1 MAEILFA
8 RLDDTTTNLAAET
21 AARQS
26 ADLVL
31 QANITAAIAGAQPVD
46 PTLTSLAALDSSAGY
61 LVETAADVFTKRS
74 LVAPA
79 AGFTI
84 TNPAA
89 TAGNSTFVLANDLA
103 SLEAIA
109 GTNVIPYRSAT
120 DTWGTVTVS
129 TGLGLTA
136 GTLAIDSTVVTL
148 TGAQALTN
156 KTINGN
162 TISSG
167 TGTLALN
174 TNAISVESTGGAV
187 IRLKPPNASDT
198 VITLPGTASTMART
212 DAGQTF
218 NGVQT
223 FGNSIQV
230 VSNSANALAVGLNG
244 TTNPGFNVDTSTA
257 LSATGINIKSAA
269 AGGAVAISVLSSN
282 ANEGLQ
288 IDAKGTSGIT
298 IGQINN
304 ASAINLGGSSPTIN
318 IGQTGS
324 ATLNVGKSNLA
335 SGTIVIAGSS
345 SGATTIIPTAVA
357 SGTLT
362 LPAATDTLVGKATS
376 DTFTNKTHTNPILSQ
391 TAPTALA
398 TLGFNA
404 GGTLNWGD
412 GSANHI
418 AMSIDQSQTVTNK
431 SISGSGNTLSNIA
444 LSSHATQAAFT
455 IVANN
460 SGSAAAPTAVDI
472 SALTTKASPAGT
484 DYLLLS
490 DQAAS
495 GAFKKV
501 TVTSVAAGSTVA
513 SIAGNTGAFT
523 LSTGITNS
531 VNDIRIDAAYGG
543 RKLLATLTASNSA
556 TLSDT
561 TSFTSSFKEYDIV
574 FENVI
579 PVTNLVSGEIQ
590 IHSGGAFQT
599 TGYITA
605 YSVFTSTGVTAGG
618 GSTTFIPIS
627 QVSAFANTG
636 SGVSG
641 TFRLYGPV
649 STASVVKQW
658 SGNFSHT
665 GNGLHIVGVSGGYWN
680 STAAIDGIQILMSSG
695 NIASGTVKIYGMN

>member
-212 DAGQTF
+212 DAAQTF
-218 NGVQT
+218 TGNQT
-223 FGNSIQV
+223 FSAVISPTVFGGILAASSLTLSSTTSVSPSGDALNLYGSTVTIGNA
-230 VSNSANALAVGLNG
+230 NSAASIINLTGASGGGITVNIAAVGNGLNAL
-244 TTNPGFNVDTSTA
+244 NVY
-257 LSATGINIKSAA
+257 NA
-269 AGGAVAISVLSSN
+269 AGSKQTWVP
-282 ANEGLQ
+282 
-288 IDAKGTSGIT
+288 
-298 IGQINN
+298 
-304 ASAINLGGSSPTIN
+304 GG
-318 IGQTGS
+318 
-324 ATLNVGKSNLA
+324 
-335 SGTIVIAGSS
+335 
-345 SGATTIIPTAVA
+345 GATTVTF
-357 SGTLT
+357 
-362 LPAATDTLVGKATS
+362 PAATDTLVGKATA
-376 DTFTNKTHTNPILSQ
+376 DTLTNKTLTSPAMSNPNITGTMIYGGVTLTAAVTGTGKMVLDTSPILV
-391 TAPTALA
+391 TPAL
-398 TLGFNA
+398 
-404 GGTLNWGD
+404 GTP
-412 GSANHI
+412 SAI
-418 AMSIDQSQTVTNK
+418 VLTNGTGLPL
-431 SISGSGNTLSNIA
+431 SG
-444 LSSHATQAAFT
+444 HATQAAFT